1 MSSQEG
7 GWLSHTYYNNKLCM
21 KSAKTEFKYLPFF
34 DNITH
39 GFTYSLKK
47 YHHNA
52 NPPPAFVQTDGG
64 STIAKKKC
72 QAPPLEDFTSCGDAG
87 GVNDPVQ

>member
-1 MSSQEG
+1 
-7 GWLSHTYYNNKLCM
+7 M

-34 DNITH
+34 DNNNTH
-39 GFTYSLKK
+39 FQLQSKKK

-72 QAPPLEDFTSCGDAG
+72 QRHPLRILR
-87 GVNDPVQ
+87 PVATLAVSMTLFNHN

>member
-34 DNITH
+34 GNNNTQFQLQSEKNITTMQIPRQPSCRLT
-39 GFTYSLKK
+39 G
-47 YHHNA
+47 
-52 NPPPAFVQTDGG
+52 VQ
-64 STIAKKKC
+64 
-72 QAPPLEDFTSCGDAG
+72 PLLRKSASAT
-87 GVNDPVQ
+87 P